1 MARILSR
8 RDLELVLKIDEVIDV
23 VDQAFA
29 HLDRGQAAVPVR
41 TAVEVGEHDGLL
53 LVMPGY
59 LSEMGA
65 LGVKMVT
72 VYPNN
77 PARYAM
83 PNVLGILVLIDC
95 KTGEPVCVMDAAYL
109 TAIRTGAVC
118 AVATRYL
125 ARQDA
130 RSLGMVGTGAQAGG
144 IATAI
149 CRVRGIHSIKAYSL
163 EPQDRRARFARAVE
177 EKTGVPV
184 TLVRSAEEAVR
195 GSDIVALATSS
206 PSPVISGSW
215 LAPGT
220 HVNAIGNHHPDS
232 REVDSDTVKK
242 SIVVCDDIA
251 TCMQEAGDI
260 ILPIKNGE
268 IPPHHV
274 RYSLP
279 EVVAG
284 RGPAR
289 GADDITLF
297 KSVGLSIQDVSTA
310 LYAYRKAVASGIGV
324 EVDLT

>member
-8 RDLELVLKIDEVIDV
+8 QDVERVLRIDEIIDV

-29 HLDRGQAAVPVR
+29 HLDRGQAVMPAR

-59 LSEMGA
+59 LGETGA

-77 PARYAM
+77 PSRYAM
-83 PNVLGILVLIDC
+83 PNILGILVLIDC
-95 KTGEPVCVMDAAYL
+95 RTGEPVCVMDAAYL

-125 ARQDA
+125 AREDA
-130 RSLGMVGTGAQAGG
+130 HSLGMVGTGAQARG
-144 IATAI
+144 IAAAI
-149 CRVRGIHSIKAYSL
+149 CKVRDIHSIKAHSL
-163 EPQDRRARFARAVE
+163 EPEGRRAQFAREVE
-177 EKTGVPV
+177 QKTGVPV
-184 TLVRSAEEAVR
+184 TLVGSAEEAVL
-195 GSDIVALATSS
+195 GSDIVTLATSS
-206 PSPVISGSW
+206 KSPVMSGSW
-215 LAPGT
+215 LAPGA

-242 SIVVCDDIA
+242 SIVVCDDVA
-251 TCMQEAGDI
+251 SCMQEAGDV

-268 IPPHHV
+268 IPPDHV
-274 RYSLP
+274 RYSLAQ
-279 EVVAG
+279 VVAG

-289 GADDITLF
+289 RADDITLF

-310 LYAYRKAVASGIGV
+310 LYAYRKAVASNIGV
-324 EVDLT
+324 EVDLA